1 MPRKNLDSYV
11 GDTYVLFRNV
21 MLYQAGPSG
30 RSAKNVVLRPLTYS
44 DCGFES
50 HWGGGHGC
58 LLCFVLSGRGF
69 VQRSPTDCGTSLCVI

>member
-50 HWGGGHGC
+50 HWGGAWMSVVSVLCCRVEVSSKGV
-58 LLCFVLSGRGF
+58 LLTVVR
-69 VQRSPTDCGTSLCVI
+69 RCV